1 VTQRPTTVVP
11 ARLAVVVAGGAVL
24 VVETLAAR
32 LVAPY
37 VGLTLESYTAAIGVA
52 LLGIAV
58 GAKIG
63 GGAADRIQPAR
74 VLAGALAGGGAL
86 VLMVRPIVLVLG
98 PFVPRGPASAVVLVA
113 ASTMPAVTVLS
124 MVAPAAVKHRLHDLG
139 HSGRVVGD
147 LSALGTLGAL
157 AGTFLTGYVLVATLP
172 TWAVL
177 GVTGAA
183 CLTLALVAA
192 PAGLTGRGDVP
203 LAMITALLAAA
214 ALAGVRSPC
223 DVETAYYCAAVTTD
237 PARPTGRVLLLD
249 DLRHS
254 YVDLADPTHLEFAYI
269 KRFAATI
276 DATFPTGRSV
286 EAVHIGGGGFTMPRW
301 LAATRPGSR
310 STVLELDPAVVRLGR
325 EHLGVSGI
333 PDLRVVTG
341 DARLS
346 LRAVPDDS
354 ADVVILDAFGSLSVP
369 WHLATREYLSDVRR
383 VLRPAGI
390 VILNIIDNG
399 PKRFLAAEART
410 LATVLGTTAL
420 VARPDQLSA
429 DSGGN
434 FVLVGTDA
442 PLDVAALQTAAAG
455 REPSATVLAGA
466 LYADLAA
473 PAPTLTD
480 DYAPV
485 DQLLTP
491 YPRSRL

>member
-1 VTQRPTTVVP
+1 MQAARPLVP
-11 ARLAVVVAGGAVL
+11 ARPAVVVAGGAVL

-63 GGAADRIQPAR
+63 GAAADRIAPAR
-74 VLAGALAGGGAL
+74 VLVAALAGGGAL
-86 VLMVRPIVLVLG
+86 VLLVRPIVLVLG
-98 PFVPRGPASAVVLVA
+98 PHVPRGPASAVVLVA

-139 HSGRVVGD
+139 HSGRVVGE

-177 GVTGAA
+177 GVTGAT
-183 CLTLALVAA
+183 CLVLALVAV
-192 PAGLTGRGDVP
+192 PAARVGRSD
-203 LAMITALLAAA
+203 IALGVAATLVASA
-214 ALAGVRSPC
+214 ALAGIRSPC
-223 DVETAYYCAAVTTD
+223 DIETAYYCAAVVAD
-237 PARPTGRVLLLD
+237 PLRPTGRVLMLD

-254 YVDLADPTHLEFAYI
+254 YVDLADPTVLDFAYI
-269 KRFAATI
+269 RRFAAVV
-276 DATFPTGRSV
+276 DATFASGRAI

-325 EHLGVSGI
+325 QRLGVDGI

-346 LRAVPDDS
+346 LRTVPDDS
-354 ADVVILDAFGSLSVP
+354 ADLVILDAFGSLSVP
-369 WHLATREYLSDVRR
+369 WHLTTRQYLGDVRR
-383 VLRPAGI
+383 VLRPAG
-390 VILNIIDNG
+390 VVVLNVIDNG
-399 PKRFLAAEART
+399 PKRFLAAEAHT

-420 VARPDQLSA
+420 IARPDQLSA
-429 DSGGN
+429 EGGGN

-442 PLDVAALQTAAAG
+442 PLDVPAVQAAAAA
-455 REPSATVLAGA
+455 REDSATVLTGSR
-466 LYADLAA
+466 YADLAA
-473 PAPTLTD
+473 SAPTLTD

-491 YPRSRL
+491 YPRV

>member
-1 VTQRPTTVVP
+1 MPRASLVVP

-58 GAKIG
+58 GAKTG
-63 GGAADRIQPAR
+63 GAAADRIAPAR

-86 VLMVRPIVLVLG
+86 VLLVRPIVLVLG
-98 PFVPRGPASAVVLVA
+98 PHVPRGPASAVVLVA

-139 HSGRVVGD
+139 HSGRVVGE

-157 AGTFLTGYVLVATLP
+157 GGTFLTGYVLVATLP

-177 GVTGAA
+177 GVTGGT
-183 CLTLALVAA
+183 CLALAVVAA
-192 PAGLTGRGDVP
+192 PAARVGRDHVTLGIAVT
-203 LAMITALLAAA
+203 LVAIG

-223 DVETAYYCAAVTTD
+223 DVETAYYCAAVVAD

-254 YVDLADPTHLEFAYI
+254 YVDLADPTFLDFAYTR
-269 KRFAATI
+269 RFAAVV
-276 DATFPTGRSV
+276 DATFPAGR
-286 EAVHIGGGGFTMPRW
+286 AVDALHIGGGGFTMPRW

-325 EHLGVSGI
+325 ERLGVSDI
-333 PDLRVVTG
+333 PGLRVVTG

-346 LRAVPDDS
+346 LRTVPDDS
-354 ADVVILDAFGSLSVP
+354 ADLVVLDAFGSLSVP

-383 VLRPAGI
+383 VLRPAG
-390 VILNIIDNG
+390 VVVLNIIDNG

-410 LATVLGTTAL
+410 LASVLTTTAL
-420 VARPDQLSA
+420 VARPDQLA
-429 DSGGN
+429 GPGGGN

-442 PLDVAALQTAAAG
+442 TLEATAVEAAAAA
-455 REPSATVLAGA
+455 REPSATVLMGSR
-466 LYADLAA
+466 YADLSAS
-473 PAPTLTD
+473 APTLTD

-491 YPRSRL
+491 YRRA

>member
-1 VTQRPTTVVP
+1 MPRASLVVP

-52 LLGIAV
+52 LFGIAV
-58 GAKIG
+58 GAKTG
-63 GGAADRIQPAR
+63 GAAADRIAPAR

-86 VLMVRPIVLVLG
+86 VLLVRPIVLVLG
-98 PFVPRGPASAVVLVA
+98 PQVQPGPASAVVLVT

-139 HSGRVVGD
+139 HSGRVVGE

-177 GVTGAA
+177 GVTGAS
-183 CLTLALVAA
+183 CLALALVAA
-192 PAGLTGRGDVP
+192 PAARVRRNDV
-203 LAMITALLAAA
+203 ALGIGAALVASA
-214 ALAGVRSPC
+214 ALAGVQSPC
-223 DVETAYYCAAVTTD
+223 DVETAYYCARVRAD
-237 PARPTGRVLLLD
+237 AARPTGRVLHLD
-249 DLRHS
+249 NLRHS
-254 YVDLADPTHLEFAYI
+254 YVDLADPTYLEFSYI
-269 KRFAATI
+269 KRFAAVV
-276 DATFPTGRSV
+276 DATFASGRAV

-325 EHLGVSGI
+325 ERLGVDDI

-346 LRAVPDDS
+346 LRTVPDDS
-354 ADVVILDAFGSLSVP
+354 ADLVVLDAFGSLSVP

-383 VLRPAGI
+383 VLRPDGVVI
-390 VILNIIDNG
+390 VNVIDNG

-410 LATVLGTTAL
+410 LAAVLATTAL
-420 VARPDQLSA
+420 LARPDQLTGA
-429 DSGGN
+429 GGGN
-434 FVLVGTDA
+434 FVLVGADTA
-442 PLDVAALQTAAAG
+442 LDAAAIQAAASA
-455 REPSATVLAGA
+455 REDSATVLTGVR
-466 LYADLAA
+466 YDDLAGS
-473 PAPTLTD
+473 APTLTD

-491 YPRSRL
+491 YRRL